1 MANDKTRDLP
11 GLGVL
16 ISITVH
22 SQLCSA
28 RTAYVSCLIG
38 VDKNNPQFQFDTVTE
53 LRQSMPAT
61 NSSFSADYSLY
72 FPTNKTPLETP
83 VHTPLT
89 MMAVNQSCDE
99 CRRCDLDQ
107 HHPHSGK

>member
-38 VDKNNPQFQFDTVTE
+38 VDKNNPQFQFDTVAE
-53 LRQSMPAT
+53 LRVC
-61 NSSFSADYSLY
+61 L
-72 FPTNKTPLETP
+72 PL
-83 VHTPLT
+83 
-89 MMAVNQSCDE
+89 AS
-99 CRRCDLDQ
+99 
-107 HHPHSGK
+107 HSVLIILCISPQIRLS